1 MKNHPTFH
9 LGNDHTDYYE
19 QASYTWSEDSIRF
32 LNTVNPSTQAH
43 YLYVQEC
50 GVFKTKPPY
59 YTERSGLPSF
69 LIVYTIRGKGK
80 LTWRKQTMAIE
91 QGSCF
96 YIDCREPHRY
106 ENADADTWEFL
117 WLHFNGPGAEHYFE
131 DFHSAEH
138 PVLMP
143 QDTFLVEST
152 LRRILSLARKKT
164 VYTDILTA
172 SLITNLVTELMIQSM
187 TDSRQIFVMPDY
199 VNRSIEFLQA
209 HFSEPL
215 TLDTIAAYLNISKY
229 HLSREFTRCTGESIH
244 QYLIRIR
251 VNQAKILLKET
262 TLSVEEIAYQVGIQ
276 HASHL
281 IQLFR
286 EREGMTPLE
295 FRKHWASVVE
305 R

>member
-1 MKNHPTFH
+1 
-9 LGNDHTDYYE
+9 
-19 QASYTWSEDSIRF
+19 
-32 LNTVNPSTQAH
+32 
-43 YLYVQEC
+43 
-50 GVFKTKPPY
+50 
-59 YTERSGLPSF
+59 
-69 LIVYTIRGKGK
+69 
-80 LTWRKQTMAIE
+80 
-91 QGSCF
+91 
-96 YIDCREPHRY
+96 
-106 ENADADTWEFL
+106 
-117 WLHFNGPGAEHYFE
+117 
-131 DFHSAEH
+131 
-138 PVLMP
+138 MP

-229 HLSREFTRCTGESIH
+229 HLSREFTCCTGESIH

-262 TLSVEEIAYQVGIQ
+262 TLSVEEIAYQVGIH
-276 HASHL
+276 HASHF